1 MHPFA
6 IVHTVPIPFEQRHG
20 FGRTQHQTVVQRV
33 VNDISVFVVDRY
45 IVFARFHNMRF
56 ESSGNGRAS
65 EDALRKTE
73 SKVVSAA

>member
-20 FGRTQHQTVVQRV
+20 FGRTH
-33 VNDISVFVVDRY
+33 DRY

-56 ESSGNGRAS
+56 ETSGNGRAS

>member
-20 FGRTQHQTVVQRV
+20 FGRTQHQTV
-33 VNDISVFVVDRY
+33 DRY

-56 ESSGNGRAS
+56 ETSGNGRAS